1 MKKVSILSTFITLFG
16 CFFLLQAQ
24 PRTKQPPKFQ
34 MLPERHLDG
43 MTCPS
48 KPKRH
53 LGGMACPT
61 KPKHIA
67 YLQEQGVRLIV
78 SLTQEPLSPDLF
90 STSPLMKNV
99 HIPIAN
105 HRAPTYE
112 DAAIFLREANTEI
125 KKGNKVVVHCKHG
138 KGRTG
143 TMLAT
148 SLIYNESMNAEQ
160 AIKITDR
167 RLHKEQKQFLYD
179 FYEKQAENR

>member
-1 MKKVSILSTFITLFG
+1 MKKVSILNTFIMLFG

-24 PRTKQPPKFQ
+24 PRTKQPHKFH
-34 MLPERHLDG
+34 MLPERD
-43 MTCPS
+43 
-48 KPKRH
+48 

-67 YLQEQGVRLIV
+67 YLEEQGVRLII

-90 STSPLMKNV
+90 FTSPLMKNV

-105 HRAPTYE
+105 HRAPTYK
-112 DAAIFLREANTEI
+112 DAAIFLQEANTEL

-148 SLIYNESMNAEQ
+148 SLIHNENMNVEQ
-160 AIKITDR
+160 ALKITDR
-167 RLHKEQKQFLYD
+167 PLHREQKNFLND
-179 FYEKQAENR
+179 FYKQHIQNN